1 VKKNCVVCGGVL
13 PKGERKGFVFVFFF
27 MCLVTM
33 KGHEKEINIGKEVE
47 SVIIIYD
54 FLLLLI

>member
-33 KGHEKEINIGKEVE
+33 KGHEREINIGKELE
-47 SVIIIYD
+47 SVIIICG
-54 FLLLLI
+54 FF